1 MGCALNID
9 LYPFQ
14 VDGVNWVSRRIGEG
28 FYWTPV
34 FMETGT
40 GKTPVAFKVI
50 EEWISLGRRKFVV
63 VCPMN
68 VVGNWVDE
76 AAKFHVPLVV
86 QRVHSKQ
93 SAYSRE
99 QLMLSSRWDLLIIN
113 YDTMRNLK
121 RVLIDIPIDGIIFDE
136 VQRLKNK
143 QAGQTQ
149 AAREIVLAHKRQGM
163 GRLGLSGTPAPKS
176 PLDHWSIFDVLDPY
190 PDATNYKH
198 HPLGYGSY
206 RSFEQ
211 NICTKEAHPRLKGV
225 YKYFFPPLMIA
236 ELQRRIQFHA
246 FEAFKE
252 DVLPWL
258 PDQRFQKVYV
268 DMTPEQ
274 EKLYNLVRDEA
285 VATLKGAEFD
295 RRDLALA
302 DIMPLA
308 QWMEEAAEARDL
320 AIKAGKKPRDLM
332 AELQQG
338 LVSATMQTVVLIR
351 LHQIACGHVTLA
363 DGKTRMFGG
372 GKIDYI
378 TEELSKWTD
387 EFLDNKVII
396 FTAFRA
402 DVKQL
407 VEVCEKQNIGFVT
420 LTGDNSSEAQEA
432 VNSFQKDPKV
442 RVFICNLAAG
452 SSGITLTA
460 ANRVCWY
467 SSTYNWEHRRQS
479 MDRPHRIGQTRPVL
493 YTDLMIRNS
502 MEQYVLR
509 NLEEKKTLARMTTS
523 KFMSI
528 L

>member
-1 MGCALNID
+1 
-9 LYPFQ
+9 
-14 VDGVNWVSRRIGEG
+14 
-28 FYWTPV
+28 
-34 FMETGT
+34 METGT

-68 VVGNWVDE
+68 VVGNWIDE
-76 AAKFHVPLVV
+76 AANFQAPLVV
-86 QRVHSKQ
+86 QRVHSNQ
-93 SAYSRE
+93 SAYARE
-99 QLMLSSRWDLLIIN
+99 QIMRSNKWDLLVIN

-121 RVLIDIPIDGIIFDE
+121 HVLMDITIDGIIFDE

-143 QAGQTQ
+143 QSGQSK
-149 AAREIVLAHKRQGM
+149 AAREIVLCHKKTGM

-176 PLDHWSIFDVLDPY
+176 PLDHWSIFDILDPY
-190 PDATNYKH
+190 PDETNYRR

-206 RSFEQ
+206 RAFEQ

-225 YKYFFPPLMIA
+225 YKYFFPPLLVA

-258 PDQRFQKVYV
+258 PKQRFQKMYV

-274 EKLYNLVRDEA
+274 EKLYKLVRDEA
-285 VATLKGAEFD
+285 VATIKGVEFD
-295 RRDLALA
+295 RRSLNLA
-302 DIMPLA
+302 DIMPLS
-308 QWMEEAAEARDL
+308 QWMEEAAEARDI
-320 AIKAGKKPRDLM
+320 AIKSGKKPKDLM
-332 AELQQG
+332 TELQQG
-338 LVSATMQTVVLIR
+338 LISATMQTVVLIR

-363 DGKTRMFGG
+363 DGKKRLFGG
-372 GKIDYI
+372 GKMDYLV
-378 TEELSKWTD
+378 EELPKWTD
-387 EFLDNKVII
+387 EFSDNKAII

-402 DVKQL
+402 DVEQL
-407 VEVCEKQNIGFVT
+407 SELCEKQDVGFVT
-420 LTGDNSSEAQEA
+420 LTGDNSSEAQKA
-432 VNSFQKDPKV
+432 VNSFQKDPRV

-452 SSGITLTA
+452 SSGINLTA

-479 MDRPHRIGQTRPVL
+479 MDRAHRIGQTRPVL
-493 YTDLMIRNS
+493 YTDLMIRDS

-509 NLEEKKTLARMTTS
+509 NLEEKKSLARMTTS
-523 KFMSI
+523 KFMS
-528 L
+528 LL